1 MSLSSIDL
9 AYLDRLAANIAHR
22 GKDHAKAAFTAYAA
36 AQGWGNTPAW
46 VEGREAFT
54 ALWRRYRASFLA
66 SVQA

>member
-1 MSLSSIDL
+1 MLSD
-9 AYLDRLAANIAHR
+9 YDRSCLSKLAASFAHR
-22 GKDHAKAAFTAYAA
+22 GKDDAKAAFTAYAA

>member
-1 MSLSSIDL
+1 MLSD
-9 AYLDRLAANIAHR
+9 YDRACLSKLAANFAHR